1 MLNLI
6 KSSRQKMFYTT
17 HYAVYC
23 YMSPLISLIYFIKS
37 YAREAQLRGIFRRY
51 TSDMKL
57 FKETASGFKP
67 SLIFAKN
74 SILDIFAGS
83 RIRLCIYWEV
93 LSYRENHEKI
103 VRKHEEIVLQY
114 LICNYHPVCSTDNF
128 ISPIFRL
135 HL

>member
-23 YMSPLISLIYFIKS
+23 YMSPLISLIYFVKS

-57 FKETASGFKP
+57 FKEIASGFKP

-74 SILDIFAGS
+74 CILEIFAES
-83 RIRLCIYWEV
+83 RIRL
-93 LSYRENHEKI
+93 
-103 VRKHEEIVLQY
+103 RKHEEIVLQY
-114 LICNYHPVCSTDNF
+114 LICNCHPVCSTDNF
-128 ISPIFRL
+128 ISLIFRL